1 MLAFLK
7 SLHIIGFVSWFAG
20 LFYLGRLFIYLIE
33 AQSKPAAERNILST
47 QFNIMTRR
55 VQFAII
61 FPALVITII
70 AGVGLTVVTH
80 SYNMP
85 WFHLKTLLLI
95 FLVVY
100 TLKSNTIRLAFLNQ
114 NFGKWTSLSLRYWNE
129 LPTLLLVWI
138 VFLAGFKR
146 LFFSIPVIS
155 GLVAF
160 SVLIMW
166 SVFRLNKR

>member
-1 MLAFLK
+1 MLVFFK

-33 AQSKPAAERNILST
+33 AQSKSAAERNILST
-47 QFNIMTRR
+47 QFNIMARR

-70 AGVGLTVVTH
+70 AGVGLTIITH
-80 SYNMP
+80 AYNMP
-85 WFHLKTLLLI
+85 WFHLKALLLGL
-95 FLVVY
+95 LVVY
-100 TLKSNTIRLAFLNQ
+100 TLKSNTIRLAVLKQ

-129 LPTLLLVWI
+129 LPTLLLVWV
-138 VFLAGFKR
+138 VFLAGFKH
-146 LFFSIPVIS
+146 LFFTVPVIS

-160 SVLIMW
+160 SVLIIW
-166 SVFRLNKR
+166 VVSRLNKR